1 MKLTTMKNLI
11 CILLVFSLG
20 FVSCSKGSD
29 DPVPQETPVK
39 NENFLVKTLL
49 YTEWASASTVMSMD
63 YADMRNSLI
72 SGLDNRCD
80 DALSFLQEMD
90 DVDLCLGAMVYKFF
104 FEANIFSA
112 QQLASMTLE
121 EYRTSMIDLN
131 AAKTVF
137 SVSEL
142 QKKNNI
148 RNLSIAYGWWFYQ
161 NTSTKQKIE
170 KLNNVASA
178 EPSFDMK
185 DDKGRVMDVL
195 RIVKADESYTYLGVY
210 HAMANTNE
218 FILYLAGSNDL
229 KNWTNIS
236 ALGDRSHQGDIE
248 KWGNGYIIANEQDP
262 IQGSNN
268 IRVRYYSSYA
278 DLIENKPSSDKT
290 ISQTFSNLAEGTPDI
305 RKIEGSGP
313 SSSHIVIGYHYYDNG
328 VRDQQA
334 FGILHDFSDWRT
346 WKDEVSNFTIQEMGY
361 KGNIGGRSAFSHDGD
376 YVLQEAQVSSG
387 DWSSWRLLFG
397 NGAFYY
403 TMQPQT
409 PLGSTSFA
417 NPGITSIDADKFVVT
432 SFLPSQGNRSGEIG
446 ELLYIVQF

>member
-1 MKLTTMKNLI
+1 MKNLI
-11 CILLVFSLG
+11 CIIIVLSLG
-20 FVSCSKGSD
+20 FVGCSKGSD
-29 DPVPQETPVK
+29 DPLPEETPVK
-39 NENFLVKTLL
+39 NENVLAKTLL
-49 YTEWASASTVMSMD
+49 YTEWSSASTVMSMN
-63 YADMRNSLI
+63 YKDMRNALI
-72 SGLDNRCD
+72 SGLDSRCE
-80 DALSFLQEMD
+80 DALSFLQQMD
-90 DVDLCLGAMVYKFF
+90 DVDLCWGAMMYKFF
-104 FEANIFSA
+104 RETSMYSA
-112 QQLASMTLE
+112 QQLEEMTLG
-121 EYRTSMIDLN
+121 EYRTSIIDLN

-142 QKKNNI
+142 QEKNNI

-161 NTSTKQKIE
+161 NASTKQKIE
-170 KLNNVASA
+170 KLNNVANA
-178 EPSFDMK
+178 EPTFNMK
-185 DDKGRVMDVL
+185 DDGGRVMDVL

-210 HAMANTNE
+210 HAMAYTNE

-229 KNWTNIS
+229 KNWTNITE
-236 ALGDRSHQGDIE
+236 LGDRSHQGDIK
-248 KWGNGYIIANEQDP
+248 KWGSGYIIANEQDP

-278 DLIENKPSSDKT
+278 ELIANSPSNDKT

-313 SSSHIVIGYHYYDNG
+313 SSSHIVIGYHYYENG
-328 VRDQQA
+328 IRDQQA

-376 YVLQEAQVSSG
+376 YVLQEAQITSG

-403 TMQPQT
+403 TLQPQT

-417 NPGITSIDADKFVVT
+417 NPGITSIDAGKFVVT

-446 ELLYIVQF
+446 ELVYIVQF